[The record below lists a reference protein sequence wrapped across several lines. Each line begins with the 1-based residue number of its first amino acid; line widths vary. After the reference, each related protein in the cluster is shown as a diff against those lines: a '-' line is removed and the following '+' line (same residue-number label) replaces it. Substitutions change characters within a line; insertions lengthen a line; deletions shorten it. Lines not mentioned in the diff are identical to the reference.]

1 MIVSDDLI
9 LKFQADF
16 MKKFCRIDE
25 KIRKGLQEFVQLNR
39 KNECKKS
46 LWLFAQ
52 KHLHNRENAV
62 LWEEKVKERKRNNT
76 KWKNEIKEKT
86 NKNMEVVHNA
96 QERFGNSV

>member
-1 MIVSDDLI
+1 MIMIISDDLI

-16 MKKFCRIDE
+16 MKKICRIDE

-52 KHLHNRENAV
+52 KHLDNRENAV
-62 LWEEKVKERKRNNT
+62 L
-76 KWKNEIKEKT
+76 
-86 NKNMEVVHNA
+86 
-96 QERFGNSV
+96 